1 MADFR
6 KFTSSVS
13 GDAVY
18 VNRDLVTRLV
28 RHHDVTEVR
37 FSEGRDVEAVQETPE
52 TILQRT
58 PTIRYEGP

>member
-6 KFTSSVS
+6 KLTSSVS

-18 VNRDLVTRLV
+18 VNLDLVTRLV

-37 FSEGRDVEAVQETPE
+37 FSDGGDVEAVQETPE
-52 TILQRT
+52 MILERT
-58 PTIRYEGP
+58 PTIRYQRP